1 MPSVIGS
8 SPRRQSSDRVPNLT
22 PTVSEQIVSKVA
34 NDMTHAAL
42 AAEASTG
49 PDERFLIA
57 RAQQGDRDAARG
69 LYDAHARRVHRL
81 VFRLCGDE
89 EMARDLTQDTFIRV
103 FDKLASFRGES
114 AFATWVHRIAVTVT
128 LNGIRKERRLKRGAD
143 DLDVANDLPAPSN
156 NVDPDLRER
165 LRTAIEALPPGSRAS
180 VILHDIEGYTHA
192 EIGEMLGIAEG
203 TSKARLFDAR
213 NRLKKAL
220 AAFRRGDE

>member
-1 MPSVIGS
+1 
-8 SPRRQSSDRVPNLT
+8 
-22 PTVSEQIVSKVA
+22 
-34 NDMTHAAL
+34 MTHAAL
-42 AAEASTG
+42 TAEASTV

-57 RAQQGDRDAARG
+57 RAQRGDRDAARS

-89 EMARDLTQDTFIRV
+89 EMTLDFVQDTFIRV
-103 FDKLASFRGES
+103 FDKLSTFRGEA

-128 LNGIRKERRLKRGAD
+128 LNGLRKERRLRRGAD
-143 DLDVANDLPAPSN
+143 DLDVANDLPAPSDT
-156 NVDPDLRER
+156 VDPDLRAR
-165 LRTAIEALPPGSRAS
+165 LRAAIEALPPGSRAS

-220 AAFRRGDE
+220 SAYKEQDR

>member
-1 MPSVIGS
+1 M
-8 SPRRQSSDRVPNLT
+8 
-22 PTVSEQIVSKVA
+22 SKVA

-42 AAEASTG
+42 AAEASTV

-57 RAQQGDRDAARG
+57 RAQQGDRDAARS
-69 LYDAHARRVHRL
+69 LYDAHSRRVHRL

-103 FDKLASFRGES
+103 FDKLSSFRGES

-128 LNGIRKERRLKRGAD
+128 LNGLRKERRLKRGAD

-156 NVDPDLRER
+156 NADPDLRAR
-165 LRTAIEALPPGSRAS
+165 LRAAIEALPPGSRAS

-213 NRLKKAL
+213 SRLRKAL
-220 AAFRRGDE
+220 AAYANRGE

>member
-1 MPSVIGS
+1 
-8 SPRRQSSDRVPNLT
+8 
-22 PTVSEQIVSKVA
+22 
-34 NDMTHAAL
+34 MTHAAL
-42 AAEASTG
+42 AVEASTV

-57 RAQQGDRDAARG
+57 RAQQGDRDAARS

-89 EMARDLTQDTFIRV
+89 ELARDLVQDTFIRV
-103 FDKLASFRGES
+103 FDKLTSFRGES

-128 LNGIRKERRLKRGAD
+128 LNGLRKERRLKRGAD
-143 DLDVANDLPAPSN
+143 DLDVANDLPAPSDN
-156 NVDPDLRER
+156 ADPDLRER
-165 LRTAIEALPPGSRAS
+165 LRAAIEALPPGSRAS

-213 NRLKKAL
+213 NRLKKML
-220 AAFRRGDE
+220 AAYRNDDR